1 MKARWLILN
10 YNYLE
15 TLMNSFLVDI
25 NYDDQYR
32 CYQAFYSNGQS
43 VELAA
48 NSYEDAICEAYQ
60 IEVD

>member
-1 MKARWLILN
+1 
-10 YNYLE
+10 
-15 TLMNSFLVDI
+15 MNSFLVDI